1 MTRRYS
7 LVPLTAIQLAPPELV
22 AAASRTGYDA
32 VSLRLSPFRAGE
44 VQHPMFDD
52 SPMLLETEA
61 RLRDTGLEVLD
72 IEVML
77 LTPERD
83 VQDFKRVFETAERL
97 GACNALTLIDVADRS
112 LAVEKFGQLCE
123 LAASFGIWCALE
135 FAAWLGVG
143 SIQAANA
150 IVSEAGQPNGAM
162 LLDPFHLIRSGGK
175 VGDIALIDPARIR
188 YAQFCD
194 AGATPPATMA
204 GISEEARYD
213 RLLPGE
219 GGLPLHD
226 FIAALP
232 VGIPFGLEVPNRKLA
247 AALELDERL
256 RRTLAAAQRV
266 AGDCDGGGTVTR
278 V

>member
-1 MTRRYS
+1 MTRLYS
-7 LVPLTAIQLAPPELV
+7 LVPLTAIELTPPELV
-22 AAASRTGYDA
+22 TAAGRTGYDA

-44 VQHPMFDD
+44 AQHPMFDN

-61 RLRDTGLEVLD
+61 RVRDTGLDVLD

-83 VQDFKRVFETAERL
+83 VKDFKRVFETAQRL
-97 GACNALTLIDVADRS
+97 GARNALTLIDIAERS
-112 LAVEKFGQLCE
+112 LAVEKFAQLCE
-123 LAASFGIWCALE
+123 LAALFDISCALE

-150 IVSEAGQPNGAM
+150 IVSEAAQANGAL

-175 VGDIALIDPARIR
+175 VSDIAAINPARIR

-194 AGATPPATMA
+194 ASATAPATPAA
-204 GISEEARYD
+204 ISEEARYG

-219 GGLPLHD
+219 GGLPLRE
-226 FIAALP
+226 FIEALP
-232 VGIPFGLEVPNRKLA
+232 SGIPFGLEVPNRKLA
-247 AALELDERL
+247 ETLELDERL
-256 RRTLAAAQRV
+256 RRTLAAAKRV
-266 AGDCDGGGTVTR
+266 AGGLS
-278 V
+278 

>member
-1 MTRRYS
+1 VTRLYS
-7 LVPLTAIQLAPPELV
+7 LVPLTAIELTPPDLV

-44 VQHPMFDD
+44 AQHPMFDN

-83 VQDFKRVFETAERL
+83 VRDFKRVFETAKRL
-97 GACNALTLIDVADRS
+97 GARNALTLIDIADRS
-112 LAVEKFGQLCE
+112 LAVGKFAQLCE
-123 LAASFGIWCALE
+123 LAAPFGISCALE

-150 IVSEAGQPNGAM
+150 IVSEAAQPNGAM
-162 LLDPFHLIRSGGK
+162 LLDPFHLIRSGGRIS
-175 VGDIALIDPARIR
+175 DIAAIDPTRIR

-194 AGATPPATMA
+194 ASATAPATTA
-204 GISEEARYD
+204 AISEEARYD

-219 GGLPLHD
+219 GGLPLHE

-232 VGIPFGLEVPNRKLA
+232 AGVSFGLEVPNRKLA
-247 AALELDERL
+247 AALELDDRL
-256 RRTLAAAQRV
+256 RRTLAAAKRV
-266 AGDCDGGGTVTR
+266 AGELK
-278 V
+278 

>member
-1 MTRRYS
+1 MTRLYS
-7 LVPLTAIQLAPPELV
+7 LVPLTAIELTPPELV

-44 VQHPMFDD
+44 AQHPMFDN

-61 RLRDTGLEVLD
+61 RLHDSGLDVLD

-83 VQDFKRVFETAERL
+83 VQDFKRVFETAMRL
-97 GACNALTLIDVADRS
+97 GARNALTLIDIADHS
-112 LAVEKFGQLCE
+112 LAADKFAQLCE
-123 LAASFGIWCALE
+123 LAALFGISCALE

-150 IVSEAGQPNGAM
+150 IVSEAAQANGAM

-175 VGDIALIDPARIR
+175 VGDIAAIDPTRIR

-194 AGATPPATMA
+194 ASATTPATTA
-204 GISEEARYD
+204 AISEEARYD
-213 RLLPGE
+213 RLLPGD
-219 GGLPLHD
+219 GGLPLRE
-226 FIAALP
+226 FVAALP
-232 VGIPFGLEVPNRKLA
+232 AGIPFGLEVPNRKLA
-247 AALELDERL
+247 VTLELDERL
-256 RRTLAAAQRV
+256 RRTLAAAKRV
-266 AGDCDGGGTVTR
+266 AGDLL
-278 V
+278 